1 MKLLLLAIA
10 FAALQLSAA
19 EKPVFTDGFRGKLQP
34 GWKWLRE
41 DTNTWKITAEGLR
54 IKIEPG
60 NMWGPANDGKNVLI
74 RPLPDDP
81 EKTTVISVTVSN
93 VPNHQYEQ
101 VDLVWYYDDSHQ
113 VKIGLEEV
121 FKKLMIVMGR
131 EEKDRIRT
139 LIEAPIDFHMVDL
152 RLTRKGNN
160 IKGEFRKHG
169 TTEWRLAG
177 QCDLPPSNGKKPRIT
192 LQCYQGSKDLDHWA
206 LIRDFSISV
215 K

>member
-1 MKLLLLAIA
+1 MKFLFLL
-10 FAALQLSAA
+10 FAAASLQLAA
-19 EKPVFTDGFRGKLQP
+19 ADKPLFEDSFRGKMQP

-41 DTNTWKITAEGLR
+41 DSKTWKITAEGLR

-60 NMWGPANDGKNVLI
+60 NQWGPANDGKNVLI
-74 RPLPDDP
+74 REISDDP
-81 EKTTVISVTVSN
+81 QKQTIISVTVSN

-152 RLTRKGNN
+152 RLTRTENT

-169 TTEWRLAG
+169 TTEWQRAG
-177 QCDLPPSNGKKPRIT
+177 ECDLPPSHGKKPHIT
-192 LQCYQGSKDLDHWA
+192 IQCYQGSKDLDHWA
-206 LIRDFSISV
+206 LIRDLSV
-215 K
+215 VIK